1 MLRARKLGVLTPCVL
16 SVEHEAST
24 IYLERIDGMSV
35 KQALAGGT
43 LEPAGKCPAKRRAN
57 IGAYEHLRPLCRSG
71 RLMFF

>member
-24 IYLERIDGMSV
+24 IYLERIDGVSV

-43 LEPAGKCPAKRRAN
+43 LDPAGTCPANRRAN
-57 IGAYEHLRPLCRSG
+57 CGACKHLRPRRRSG
-71 RLMFF
+71 GSMIG